1 MQIDK
6 KTVDELAQLARLDFK
21 DEAKEEIINDL
32 NKILD
37 FVDKLNEL
45 DTENMEPLIYM
56 SEETNRWREDEVKQ
70 TVTQDEGLKNAP
82 KHDSDY
88 FKSPKVIDNPNE

>member
-1 MQIDK
+1 MKIDH
-6 KTVDELAQLARLDFK
+6 KTVDELAQLARLEFDDQSK
-21 DEAKEEIINDL
+21 QEIIADL

-45 DTENMEPLIYM
+45 DTENVAPLIYM
-56 SEETNRWREDEVKQ
+56 SEETNRWREDNMEE
-70 TVTQDEGLKNAP
+70 TITQNQALHNSP

-88 FKSPKVIDNPNE
+88 FKSPKVIENPNE